1 MVSSAGRA
9 FQYQVQPVKCS
20 RLRLGLGP
28 GHGHRQQSPQTL
40 LTVSMSIWLQRQVR
54 VSNAGDHSKNP
65 DASASG
71 SCTDLQWQQVNNNQ
85 LNLFCSRFAAAQAHG
100 WLMEQQQQRQ
110 QSKLTQ
116 ELYAL
121 LSASMSHADNKLTN
135 RRFGMEKLTKEKLK
149 GQRKCSESNYICNN
163 RADSAAAENL
173 WLKRHRNMTLALGQQ
188 RGRAGVSGLG
198 SLYRKAA
205 NKTLRMRKAQRPK
218 RVRYCACIWSFGV
231 QL

>member
-9 FQYQVQPVKCS
+9 FQYQVQPVNCS

-40 LTVSMSIWLQRQVR
+40 LTVSMSMWLRRQVR

-85 LNLFCSRFAAAQAHG
+85 LNLFSSRFAAAQAHG
-100 WLMEQQQQRQ
+100 TTAAATIE
-110 QSKLTQ
+110 LTQ

-121 LSASMSHADNKLTN
+121 LSASMSHADNQLTN
-135 RRFGMEKLTKEKLK
+135 RSFGLEKLTKEKPK
-149 GQRKCSESNYICNN
+149 GQRKCSKSNYICNN
-163 RADSAAAENL
+163 RADSTAAENL

-188 RGRAGVSGLG
+188 RGRACAG
-198 SLYRKAA
+198 
-205 NKTLRMRKAQRPK
+205 K
-218 RVRYCACIWSFGV
+218 RTRFTVP
-231 QL
+231 